1 MATER
6 QRYILVNDHVRKNAI
21 AAIMRADVG
30 SAVTV
35 GPATRSLDQNAKFHA
50 ICSDLAKSRL
60 QWAGKRRHA
69 DEWKVLLVSGHTK
82 ATEGEIEFVPG
93 LEGEFVNVREST
105 ARMSVSRAAS
115 LITYA
120 IAFCDLHGVELTE
133 TTNGGFHDPRASS
146 EPPSLVVSEPGGS
159 HSPSPETQAA
169 AGPHSLKGAA

>member
-6 QRYILVNDHVRKNAI
+6 QRYILINDFVRHNAVT
-21 AAIMRADVG
+21 AIMRAEPG

-50 ICSDLAKSRL
+50 ICTDLAKSHL
-60 QWAGKRRHA
+60 EWAGKRRSA

-120 IAFCDLHGVELTE
+120 LAFCDMHGVELTE
-133 TTNGGFHDPRASS
+133 TIKGGFMDPQERA
-146 EPPSLVVSEPGGS
+146 
-159 HSPSPETQAA
+159 A
-169 AGPHSLKGAA
+169 